1 MNDPELHHHLEQMD
15 RLRREFRARY
25 TGTIANERRAWREFL
40 IQHGI
45 RADAVKPDT
54 ITKCTPNHVA

>member
-1 MNDPELHHHLEQMD
+1 MNDDTELHHHLERMN
-15 RLRREFRARY
+15 RLRQEFRARY

-40 IQHGI
+40 IEHGI

-54 ITKCTPNHVA
+54 ITK